1 MQKIDPRYFSKNAY
15 EGLGEVKTAIAPIY
29 HTKASSIVQG
39 LPSYIASW
47 GLHRLAG
54 DAIKYSDPNRP
65 ADTRYKGSVY
75 RIFLEKLRTL
85 GFIECDLELLA
96 KIFEMP
102 LPQYTQINRLA
113 IELAREW
120 SFWAVA
126 ILGEA
131 TEP

>member
-29 HTKASSIVQG
+29 HSKASSIVQG

-54 DAIKYSDPNRP
+54 DAIKYEGVRS

-75 RIFLEKLRTL
+75 RIFLEKLSAL
-85 GFIECDLELLA
+85 GVIEFDLESLSQ
-96 KIFEMP
+96 IFTMP
-102 LPQYTQINRLA
+102 LPQYTQLNRLA

>member
-15 EGLGEVKTAIAPIY
+15 EGLGEVRETIAPAY
-29 HTKASSIVQG
+29 HSKASSIVQG

-54 DAIKYSDPNRP
+54 DAIKYADRSRSE
-65 ADTRYKGSVY
+65 DTRYKGLVY
-75 RIFLEKLRTL
+75 RTFLEKLKSL
-85 GFIECDLELLA
+85 GAIEFDLESLSQV
-96 KIFEMP
+96 FEMP

-120 SFWAVA
+120 SFWATA